1 MLNGNIRI
9 VLYLYLAVVS
19 VIAFG
24 QMGADKKRAKTGE
37 RRIREKILFL
47 TAAIGGALGSC
58 LGMLVFRHKT
68 KHIAFV
74 IGMPLLL
81 LVWIAIVIVLHVI

>member
-1 MLNGNIRI
+1 MLYEKIRI
-9 VLYLYLAVVS
+9 VLFLYLAVVS
-19 VIAFG
+19 IIAFL

-58 LGMLVFRHKT
+58 LGMLAFRHKT
-68 KHIAFV
+68 KHTAFV

-81 LVWIAIVIVLHVI
+81 LLWIGIVILLY